1 MKGPTMPA
9 HYGTH
14 QFARYVGISRWQMRL
29 GREHGLL
36 PDPDLDGERWSS
48 GLAEECR
55 DRGER
60 LVAAF
65 GEEPP
70 IGSTRAAA
78 RLAVRVRLDVERR
91 DVEVLAARGDLTV
104 ISSFRGH
111 PVYLLRDL
119 DALDAEAVRQV
130 VAARKGPLLDSVDA
144 GGAAMIL
151 DWPRKTFDRTAD
163 ERGLERDRLG
173 RFELRDVQALAA
185 DDELTRRIL
194 AEKRDLALARSRR
207 AEARIEEAARAWLA
221 RCDSYLDRGV
231 DEPPDTAVLRRA
243 LRALRS
249 VRVDTDAFPDP

>member
-1 MKGPTMPA
+1 
-9 HYGTH
+9 
-14 QFARYVGISRWQMRL
+14 MRL

-36 PDPDLDGERWSS
+36 PEPDLADERWSS

-60 LVAAF
+60 LAAAF
-65 GEEPP
+65 GAEPP
-70 IGSTRAAA
+70 VGSTRAAA

-91 DVEVLAARGDLTV
+91 DVEVLAARGDLNV
-104 ISSFRGH
+104 ISHFRGH

-144 GGAAMIL
+144 GGAATIL

-163 ERGLERDRLG
+163 ERGLARDRLG
-173 RFELRDVQALAA
+173 RFALRDVQALAD
-185 DDELTRRIL
+185 DDELTRRVL

-221 RCDSYLDRGV
+221 RCGAYLDRGIGQ
-231 DEPPDTAVLRRA
+231 PPDTAVLRRA
-243 LRALRS
+243 LRALQG
-249 VRVDTDAFPDP
+249 VRADAEALPDP

>member
-1 MKGPTMPA
+1 MPA

-14 QFARYVGISRWQMRL
+14 QFARYLGIARWQMRV
-29 GREHGLL
+29 GREHGVL
-36 PDPDLDGERWSS
+36 PEPDLDGERWSS
-48 GLAEECR
+48 GLAEQCK
-55 DRGER
+55 DHGER
-60 LVAAF
+60 LAAAF

-78 RLAVRVRLDVERR
+78 RLAARVRLDVDRR
-91 DVEVLAARGDLTV
+91 DVEVLAARGDLSV

-119 DALDAEAVRQV
+119 DALDPEAVREV

-144 GGAAMIL
+144 GGAAVIL
-151 DWPRKTFDRTAD
+151 DWPRKTFDRIAE
-163 ERGLERDRLG
+163 ERGLQRDRLS
-173 RFELRDVQALAA
+173 RFRLRDVQALA
-185 DDELTRRIL
+185 DDDDLTRRIL

-221 RCDSYLDRGV
+221 RCDAYLDRGI
-231 DEPPDTAVLRRA
+231 DQPPDTAVLRRA

-249 VRVDTDAFPDP
+249 TRADAGTVALDP